1 MRNNEISTFAYLTF
15 SLSCSQYACELS
27 MKGTALRCS
36 MQLQLNI
43 ERARDVTASLPHI
56 PAFEAQK
63 EAQIVTWPPF
73 RENHAAPLPQF
84 ARPVHPCTS
93 TRHGHGSHALT
104 PLVVVLGASCRAAE
118 PLVGRVQHHEKR
130 LSSPLIGTLS
140 VAALARFWRVG
151 LADDF

>member
-1 MRNNEISTFAYLTF
+1 MFGDVAFPFAKTMLHPF
-15 SLSCSQYACELS
+15 SV
-27 MKGTALRCS
+27 
-36 MQLQLNI
+36 
-43 ERARDVTASLPHI
+43 RA
-56 PAFEAQK
+56 
-63 EAQIVTWPPF
+63 
-73 RENHAAPLPQF
+73 
-84 ARPVHPCTS
+84 PVHPCTS